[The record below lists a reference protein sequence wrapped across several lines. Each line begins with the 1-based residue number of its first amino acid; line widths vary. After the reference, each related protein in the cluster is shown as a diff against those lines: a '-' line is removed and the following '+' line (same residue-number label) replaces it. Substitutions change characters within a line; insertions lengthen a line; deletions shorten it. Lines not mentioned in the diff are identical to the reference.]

1 MAEKIVLKSETADGT
16 PLEATFAPD
25 RGMNLIS
32 YKRGSIE
39 VIDQSTTPLFD
50 ERCAGLGA
58 LIGPHFHHRN
68 PQTIPLAE
76 DDSLFPH
83 LAASKKKGV
92 AEPFSHGIA
101 RYVPWKA
108 ESTENSV
115 QAILSGK
122 DEWKGVPLS
131 ELEGQDFTITY
142 DAALGADGLKI
153 RMTVRSD
160 TDSVLGLHYYYS
172 LPNGKGTVT
181 ADVRDVCMED
191 GQEREFDSSWTRDDQ
206 DVMTFDLANEAD
218 YGFRPSKDPCGSS
231 IVLDAGDYR
240 LRTTYGTGCAENS
253 WQLYHPKGASFVC
266 IEPLTAEDPR
276 KPQLTVSTLDALLT
290 IES

>member
-1 MAEKIVLKSETADGT
+1 MAKKIVLKSKAADDT

-32 YKRGSIE
+32 YKRGSTE
-39 VIDQSTTPLFD
+39 VIDQSTSPLFE
-50 ERCAGLGA
+50 ERSAGLGA

-68 PQTIPLAE
+68 PRIIPAIK
-76 DDSLFPH
+76 DDRLFPH
-83 LAASKKKGV
+83 LAAIKKKGV

-101 RYVPWKA
+101 RYVSWKA
-108 ESTENSV
+108 ESTESAV

-142 DAALGADGLKI
+142 DATLGADGLKI

-172 LPNGKGTVT
+172 LPKGTGTVT
-181 ADVRDVCMED
+181 GDVRNVCMEN
-191 GQEREFDSSWTRDDQ
+191 GEERELDSSWSVDDQ
-206 DVMTFDLANEAD
+206 NVLTFDLANEAD

-231 IVLDAGDYR
+231 ILLDTGDYR
-240 LRTTYGTGCAENS
+240 LRTTYGTGCAESS

-276 KPQLTVSTLDALLT
+276 KPQLSVSILNALLT
-290 IES
+290 IEA